1 MTCTGSAD
9 FSYIDVFAR
18 QKVGRLFIDGEGFIE
33 GFACDG
39 STQAW
44 SLEIF
49 PFNGVFKGGRAIS
62 VTFAVACG
70 QVFCGEGFDE
80 SIVNSLGQE
89 EVNG

>member
-9 FSYIDVFAR
+9 FSFIDVTAR

-44 SLEIF
+44 SAEISRSTGSSKADV
-49 PFNGVFKGGRAIS
+49 PSR
-62 VTFAVACG
+62 
-70 QVFCGEGFDE
+70 
-80 SIVNSLGQE
+80 
-89 EVNG
+89 